1 VTRLYIG
8 LDVHSKQTTFAIQSE
23 DGKLVGEGSVPTT
36 PEGFQT
42 LRDRFQVPT
51 GTIAGL
57 ESGTVAFYAAR
68 VLGKL
73 GLAPLVIDAREVRSK
88 ASRKNQ
94 KCDRRDAL
102 DICHGVRTGAYQS
115 IVHVPP
121 ESVLLMRETLSR
133 RRHFVRMATS
143 EVNAAKRLLR
153 SAGLRDLAAVSLTSD
168 AGWKKLIQQIA
179 DDELLNKFV
188 RIHFQMWQSAKAL
201 VTQLEIE
208 LDRLEKQPEFAEPSR
223 RLQMIPGVGQIVALT
238 AIAVLSDVRRF
249 ASSKKAASY
258 AGIVPATFHSGDRQA
273 SGHITK
279 RGSAE
284 LRAMLC
290 EAAHHAA
297 LRTNPLNPFF
307 TELCTRRGYKMA
319 ITAVAH
325 RLVRI
330 IYAMLRNGSEFDVSK
345 VPVEVGPFTKTRE
358 VLYRRRKK
366 TRESVAVKS

>member
-8 LDVHSKQTTFAIQSE
+8 LDVHSKQTSFAIQTE
-23 DGKLVGEGSVPTT
+23 DGKVVGEGSVPTT
-36 PEGFQT
+36 PGGFQK
-42 LRDRFQVPT
+42 LRDQFKLAV

-57 ESGTVAFYAAR
+57 ETGTVAFYAAR

-73 GLAPLVIDAREVRSK
+73 GFTPLVIDAREVRNK
-88 ASRKNQ
+88 ARRKNQ

-121 ESVLLMRETLSR
+121 ESVLLLRETLSR

-143 EVNAAKRLLR
+143 EVNAVRRLLR
-153 SAGLRDLAAVSLTSD
+153 SAGLRDLASVSLTTD
-168 AGWKKLIQQIA
+168 TGWKKLTEQVA
-179 DDELLNKFV
+179 DDDLLSKFV
-188 RIHFQMWQSAKAL
+188 KIHFEMWQKVKHL
-201 VTQLEIE
+201 VAQLEVE
-208 LDRLEKQPEFAEPSR
+208 LDKLEKQPEFAEPSR
-223 RLQMIPGVGQIVALT
+223 RLQTISGVGPIVALT
-238 AIAVLSDVRRF
+238 ALAVLSDIRRF
-249 ASSKKAASY
+249 ASPKQAASY

-297 LRTNPLNPFF
+297 LPTNPLNPFF
-307 TELCTRRGYKMA
+307 TELCCRRGYKMA

-325 RLVRI
+325 RLLRI
-330 IYAMLRNGSEFDVSK
+330 IYAMLRDGSEFDVSK
-345 VPVEVGPFTKTRE
+345 VPVEVGPFKKTRE

-366 TRESVAVKS
+366 TSESVAVKS

>member
-1 VTRLYIG
+1 MTRLYMG
-8 LDVHSKQTTFAIQSE
+8 LDVHSKETSFVIQAE
-23 DGKLVGEGSVPTT
+23 DGKVVGAGSVPTT
-36 PEGFQT
+36 PEGFQK
-42 LRDRFQVPT
+42 LRDQFKLPV

-57 ESGTVAFYAAR
+57 ETGTVAFYAAR

-73 GLAPLVIDAREVRSK
+73 GLTPLVIDAREVRNK
-88 ASRKNQ
+88 ARRKNQ

-143 EVNAAKRLLR
+143 EVNAARRLLR
-153 SAGLRDLAAVSLTSD
+153 SAGLRDLATVSLKTD
-168 AGWKKLIQQIA
+168 AGWKKLTKQIA
-179 DDELLNKFV
+179 DDEMLNKFV
-188 RIHFQMWQSAKAL
+188 TIHFEMWQSARAL

-208 LDRLEKQPEFAEPSR
+208 LDKLEKQPEFAEPSR
-223 RLQMIPGVGQIVALT
+223 RLQTISGVGQIVALT

-249 ASSKKAASY
+249 ASSKEAASY
-258 AGIVPATFHSGDRQA
+258 AGIVPATFHSGDREA

-290 EAAHHAA
+290 EAAHHVAV
-297 LRTNPLNPFF
+297 RTHPLNPFF
-307 TELCTRRGYKMA
+307 TELCSRRGYKMA

-325 RLVRI
+325 RLLRI
-330 IYAMLRNGSEFDVSK
+330 IYAMLRDGTDFDVSK
-345 VPVEVGPFTKTRE
+345 LPIEHGPFTKTRV
-358 VLYRRRKK
+358 VLYRRKK
-366 TRESVAVKS
+366 KPERTAVRS